1 MSYIENRK
9 GWFLV
14 MSGLI
19 IILMTFCIAPGS
31 ASPQLPCEF
40 YGTATNGGTPVA
52 VGTEITA
59 YVNGVKQGSIRIKE
73 TGKYGGTGTFDE
85 RLIVLSGENDFSGGA
100 PMITFKIG
108 DTVTD
113 QSVQYTPGT
122 SAEMA
127 LTTGGSPVVVKP
139 GAGSQPSS
147 QTPTVITPMQ
157 AQPVTPATSSAVP
170 VQAAAPVVTTA
181 PVSMMQAASVPSSP
195 VQAAPVITAVPTA
208 AVPASSGSPTIL
220 SISTQVP
227 VNISSAT
234 AVPAVT
240 MVPVNATSV
249 KTVAPVMTTAPTA
262 VPTASGSASI
272 LSVSTQV
279 PVNNTSTTSVQKT
292 ENQTSVPVVT
302 SAPVVPVKTAAPVAV
317 VTPANSNQTN
327 VTANSSSSTSNL
339 STSSAPATTTTTVS
353 FPSGQTI
360 NK

>member
-1 MSYIENRK
+1 MSYIENRM

-14 MSGLI
+14 MSGLV
-19 IILMTFCIAPGS
+19 ILMAFCIAPVS

-59 YVNGVKQGSIRIKE
+59 YVNGVKQGSIRVKE

-122 SAEMA
+122 SSEMA
-127 LTTGGSPVVVKP
+127 LTTGGTPVVVKP

-147 QTPTVITPMQ
+147 QAPSTVTPMQ
-157 AQPVTPATSSAVP
+157 AQSSAAASSGTMP
-170 VQAAAPVVTTA
+170 QAAAPVVTTA

-195 VQAAPVITAVPTA
+195 IQATPVVTAVPTA
-208 AVPASSGSPTIL
+208 TVPVSSGSPTIL
-220 SISTQVP
+220 SVSAPAP
-227 VNISSAT
+227 VNNSSVAV
-234 AVPAVT
+234 VPAVT
-240 MVPVNATSV
+240 MVPVNATPV
-249 KTVAPVMTTAPTA
+249 KTIAPVMTTAPTA
-262 VPTASGSASI
+262 VPTSSGSVSI
-272 LSVSTQV
+272 LSVSA
-279 PVNNTSTTSVQKT
+279 PVNNTSVGSVLQAG
-292 ENQTSVPVVT
+292 NQTSIPVVT
-302 SAPVVPVKTAAPVAV
+302 TAPVVPVKTAAPVAV
-317 VTPANSNQTN
+317 ITPANSNQTN
-327 VTANSSSSTSNL
+327 ITANTNTSTSAV
-339 STSSAPATTTTTVS
+339 SSPAPVTGTSTVS

>member
-1 MSYIENRK
+1 MSYIENRM

-14 MSGLI
+14 ISGLV
-19 IILMTFCIAPGS
+19 ILMTFCIAPGS

-59 YVNGVKQGSIRIKE
+59 YVNGVKQGSIRVKE

-122 SAEMA
+122 SSEMA
-127 LTTGGSPVVVKP
+127 LTTGGAPVVVKP

-147 QTPTVITPMQ
+147 QNPSVVNPMQ
-157 AQPVTPATSSAVP
+157 AQSVTPATSSTVP

-220 SISTQVP
+220 SVSTQVP
-227 VNISSAT
+227 GNSSSAT

-240 MVPVNATSV
+240 MVPVNATPV
-249 KTVAPVMTTAPTA
+249 KTVAPVMTTPATA
-262 VPTASGSASI
+262 VPTVSGSASI
-272 LSVSTQV
+272 LSVSA

-292 ENQTSVPVVT
+292 GNQTSVPVVT
-302 SAPVVPVKTAAPVAV
+302 SAPVVPVKTAAPVAI
-317 VTPANSNQTN
+317 VTPASSNQTN
-327 VTANSSSSTSNL
+327 VTANSSLSTSNL

>member
-1 MSYIENRK
+1 MSYIENRM

-14 MSGLI
+14 MSGLVV
-19 IILMTFCIAPGS
+19 LMTFCIAPVS

-59 YVNGVKQGSIRIKE
+59 YVNGVKQGSIRVKE

-122 SAEMA
+122 SSEMA
-127 LTTGGSPVVVKP
+127 LTTGGAPVVVKP

-147 QTPTVITPMQ
+147 QAPSTETPMQ
-157 AQPVTPATSSAVP
+157 AQSSAATSSGTIP
-170 VQAAAPVVTTA
+170 VQAAAPLVTTA
-181 PVSMMQAASVPSSP
+181 PVSMMQAASVSSSP
-195 VQAAPVITAVPTA
+195 IQVTPVVTAVPTA
-208 AVPASSGSPTIL
+208 TVPVSSGSPTIL
-220 SISTQVP
+220 SVSAPSP
-227 VNISSAT
+227 VNNSSA
-234 AVPAVT
+234 AVVPAVT
-240 MVPVNATSV
+240 MVPVNATPV
-249 KTVAPVMTTAPTA
+249 KTIAPVMTTMPTA
-262 VPTASGSASI
+262 VPTSSGSASI
-272 LSVSTQV
+272 LSVSA
-279 PVNNTSTTSVQKT
+279 PVNNTSAGSVLQGG
-292 ENQTSVPVVT
+292 NQTSIPVVT
-302 SAPVVPVKTAAPVAV
+302 TAPVVPVKTAAPIAV
-317 VTPANSNQTN
+317 ITPANSNQTN
-327 VTANSSSSTSNL
+327 VTANTNTSTSAV
-339 STSSAPATTTTTVS
+339 SSPAPVTGTSTVS